1 VTEILEKVTLRFSIT
16 VIDKDSVLTN
26 RLCQSYND
34 PHITT
39 FDGKPYHYMEDGEF
53 VMYRND
59 KGPFWV
65 CTTFVLQCVCLYLY
79 SFRQLNII
87 LTLTEK

>member
-1 VTEILEKVTLRFSIT
+1 MLQIT
-16 VIDKDSVLTN
+16 VIDKDSTLTN

-39 FDGKPYHYMEDGEF
+39 FDGKPYDYMEIGEF

-59 KGPFWV
+59 KGSFWV
-65 CTTFVLQCVCLYLY
+65 CTRLCIYFYLLQ
-79 SFRQLNII
+79 
-87 LTLTEK
+87 TLTVKYYFNVN